1 MRAANSWLAGVHY
14 GWIVAGLTAL
24 TLLVAAGVR
33 SAPGVFLTALED
45 DFGWTRAGISFAA
58 SLGLLTYGLIGPAV
72 GFALD
77 RLGARRLMTGA
88 VLLMAASTAAGTTVS
103 VLWELTLYWGLLS
116 GVATGMVAAVL
127 GAAIANRWFVARR
140 GLVIG
145 LFGGATSAGQL
156 VFVPALVWIVD
167 TSGWR
172 VASLV
177 LTACGLLLVVPIAL
191 FMRDSPAAMG
201 IEPYGGP
208 LPLPT
213 SDMGAS
219 SAATDVGAGPVRRA
233 MRTPDF
239 WLLCGS
245 FFICGATSTG
255 LIGTHFLAFS
265 HDHGIATATAAGALA
280 LMGAMN
286 FVGTVASGWL
296 TDRYDPRYLL
306 SCYYIFRGVSL
317 FLLPAATGT
326 WGLATFAI
334 LFGLDYIATVPPTAA
349 LTADLF
355 GRRHVAILFGWI
367 FCAHQVGAALAAY
380 FGGVARDT
388 LGDYQ
393 LAFIAAGTLAVIGGL
408 MALRIA
414 PITPMRLAASAAS

>member
-1 MRAANSWLAGVHY
+1 MRIASGKVHY
-14 GWIVAGLTAL
+14 GWVVAALTAL

-33 SAPGVFLTALED
+33 SAPGVFITPLED
-45 DFGWTRAGISFAA
+45 DFGWSRSGISFAA
-58 SLGLLTYGLIGPAV
+58 SIGLLIFGLVGPAV
-72 GFALD
+72 GVALD

-88 VLLMAASTAAGTTVS
+88 VLVMAASTAAGTTMS
-103 VLWELTLYWGLLS
+103 GLWELNLYWGLLS
-116 GVATGMVAAVL
+116 GISTGMVATVL

-156 VFVPALVWIVD
+156 VFVPLLVWIVD
-167 TSGWR
+167 IAGWR
-172 VASLV
+172 GASLF
-177 LTACGLLLVVPIAL
+177 LAACGVLLAVPIVL
-191 FMRDSPAAMG
+191 LMRDSPAAVG
-201 IEPYGGP
+201 LEPYGGP
-208 LPLPT
+208 LPT
-213 SDMGAS
+213 SEMGAS
-219 SAATDVGAGPVRRA
+219 PTTLTAGPGPVRRA
-233 MRTPDF
+233 MATPDF

-245 FFICGATSTG
+245 FFVCGATSTG
-255 LIGTHFLAFS
+255 LIGTHFLAHS
-265 HDHGIATATAAGALA
+265 HDSGIAKTTAASALA

-286 FVGTVASGWL
+286 FIGTIASGWL

-306 SCYYIFRGVSL
+306 ACYYVFRGVAL
-317 FLLPAATGT
+317 FLLPAAIGT
-326 WGLATFAI
+326 WSLAAFAV

-355 GRRHVAILFGWI
+355 GRRHVAVLFGWI

-380 FGGVARDT
+380 LGGVARDS

-393 LAFIAAGTLAVIGGL
+393 LAFLAAGTLAVAGGL

-414 PITPMRLAASAAS
+414 PITPLRLAASAA